1 MQSQGNF
8 RKVSL
13 FVFALV
19 LMSFAVSYAHTPKT
33 SPVEYT
39 YKVHNMSKSAITQLL
54 ASEDGKTFGQF
65 DIGDGIAAGQT
76 VTLVWDKSTDNG
88 NCEQWIKAVFDDGG
102 ESPAKKFDFCE
113 KDLVLEFN

>member
-1 MQSQGNF
+1 MIPQGTF
-8 RKVSL
+8 KKISL
-13 FVFALV
+13 LVFALA
-19 LMSFAVSYAHTPKT
+19 LTSFAVGYART
-33 SPVEYT
+33 SNRYTVEYT
-39 YKVHNMSKSAITQLL
+39 YKVHNKSQSAITQLM
-54 ASEDGKTFGQF
+54 ASEDGKTYGAF
-65 DIGDGIAAGQT
+65 DIGDGIAPGQT